1 MSTERGRPSLVAA
14 LVIMLV
20 IAAASVGMLHV
31 LGDAAGAW
39 QPLVASGPITVTAIA
54 LCAGLHWL
62 ISASA
67 WCQIVRAVSGHPLGL
82 PASSSQIVL
91 TALGKYV
98 PGKVWGVGLRG
109 VALRRCGVGLGPIA
123 AASALEQTYLLASGV
138 AVAALTLGAEAGGA
152 AMWVGGVAAVIIW
165 GLLASGSIRVWAGIV
180 ALLGRL
186 STRLAMPSP
195 APSRLLGVRL
205 TATFTGVWLALG
217 AVFTLVV
224 HAMAAP
230 SWSLPVTAML
240 VGSVTVSYL
249 AGFAAFVPAGLGVR
263 EGVGTALLTTQGFGA
278 ETALT
283 ILIGFRLVTL
293 LAEVVAAGLAA
304 RSLTEFARG

>member
-1 MSTERGRPSLVAA
+1 MTVIGVASA
-14 LVIMLV
+14 
-20 IAAASVGMLHV
+20 GMLHV
-31 LGDAAGAW
+31 LGEAAGAW
-39 QPLVASGPITVTAIA
+39 QPLVASGPITVSAIA
-54 LCAGLHWL
+54 VCAGLHWL

-67 WCQIVRAVSGHPLGL
+67 WCQVVRAVSGHPLGL

-98 PGKVWGVGLRG
+98 PGKIWGVGLRG
-109 VALRRCGVGLGPIA
+109 VALRRCGVGLGSIA
-123 AASALEQTYLLASGV
+123 AASALEQTYLVASGV
-138 AVAALTLGAEAGGA
+138 AVAALALGVDAGGA
-152 AMWVGGVAAVIIW
+152 AMWIGGAAAMSIW
-165 GLLASGSIRVWAGIV
+165 ALLASGSIRVWNGIITS
-180 ALLGRL
+180 LGRL
-186 STRLAMPSP
+186 SPRLATPP
-195 APSRLLGVRL
+195 PPPSRLLGMRL
-205 TATFTGVWLALG
+205 TATFTGIWLALG

-224 HAMAAP
+224 HAMATP
-230 SWSLPVTAML
+230 TWSLPVTAML

-263 EGVGTALLTTQGFGA
+263 EGVGTALLAAQGFGA
-278 ETALT
+278 DTALT